1 MWFIVVFPSYGK
13 EEKIDTLKGS
23 QREMDPASV
32 YDLLFI
38 SDSADEHHNRV
49 LTSIHFRS
57 ERGYPGSGGDLSN
70 VISLQI
76 VNSQ

>member
-1 MWFIVVFPSYGK
+1 
-13 EEKIDTLKGS
+13 
-23 QREMDPASV
+23 MDPASV

-57 ERGYPGSGGDLSN
+57 ERGYPGSGVVTKCEFKPSPR
-70 VISLQI
+70 ILQ
-76 VNSQ
+76 